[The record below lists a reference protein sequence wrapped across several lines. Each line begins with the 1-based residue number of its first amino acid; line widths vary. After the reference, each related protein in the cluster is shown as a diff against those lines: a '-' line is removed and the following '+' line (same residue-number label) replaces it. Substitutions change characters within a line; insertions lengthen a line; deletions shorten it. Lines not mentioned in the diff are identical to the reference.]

1 MAVHVHRTLLHTCAM
16 IQHPSRKPRTPSGE
30 LSPFGMDESALQLQL
45 ELHDSIQRAFDARRP
60 ILTHLN
66 ADTTWLLQIP
76 CPRDV
81 ISRTGRSR
89 FNILIDPWLRGPQS
103 DVASWFSTQWHA
115 VDSSVQTISELQ
127 ERLKDI
133 DDLIKPHERNV
144 KRHSPNKIDLV
155 ICSHEFSDHC
165 HKDTLLEID
174 PSTPVFAT
182 QKAADLIR
190 SWNHFVEVRDTPS
203 FAPED
208 PDWRNT
214 SIEPIP
220 HWLGVSR
227 IVTETDALYY
237 HSAILITYNIDT
249 NKRRGS
255 SSEVDTAEGVIYT
268 PHGIHANDLRHLPS
282 AQPPMK
288 VLALLHGLHDV
299 SISITKQLNLGAYNG
314 LRAQRMCNA
323 KYWVGTHDEV
333 KKGGGILAPLLRRKV
348 LTLQE
353 AIEKEKEE
361 KGHVPD
367 DSELAAM
374 KGVQF
379 AELRS
384 GESLLLE

>member
-1 MAVHVHRTLLHTCAM
+1 MDH
-16 IQHPSRKPRTPSGE
+16 
-30 LSPFGMDESALQLQL
+30 SPLNDMDESALQLQR
-45 ELHDSIQRAFDARRP
+45 ELHDSIQRAFDIRRP

-76 CPRDV
+76 CPRHV
-81 ISRTGRSR
+81 TSRTGRSR

-103 DVASWFSTQWHA
+103 DVASWFSKQWHTI
-115 VDSSVQTISELQ
+115 DSSVQTIPELQ
-127 ERLKDI
+127 DRLREI
-133 DDLIKPHERNV
+133 NDLIKPRRT
-144 KRHSPNKIDLV
+144 KSKKPTPNQIDLV

-165 HKDTLLEID
+165 HKETLLEID
-174 PSTPVFAT
+174 PNTPVIAT
-182 QKAADLIR
+182 PKAADLIR
-190 SWNHFVEVRDTPS
+190 SWNHFLVVRDTPS
-203 FAPED
+203 FSQKD

-214 SIEPIP
+214 SIDPLP

-227 IVTETDALYY
+227 LVTDADALYY
-237 HSAILITYNIDT
+237 HSAVLITFNTDANI
-249 NKRRGS
+249 RGG
-255 SSEVDTAEGVIYT
+255 DLTGIDAAEAVIYT
-268 PHGIHANDLRHLPS
+268 PHGMRADDLRHLPS
-282 AQPPMK
+282 AQPPLRA
-288 VLALLHGLHDV
+288 LALLHGLHDI

-333 KKGGGILAPLLRRKV
+333 KKGGGIIAPLLRRKV
-348 LTLQE
+348 LTLQQ
-353 AIEKEKEE
+353 AIEKEREE
-361 KGHVPD
+361 KGHIPD